1 MSKSVWGPATWTLLH
16 TLAAKVIES
25 EFTRERSYLI
35 EFIHEICGCLPCPEC
50 RSHALS
56 NLKAAKMNMIATK
69 QQLIDFL
76 YEFHN
81 RVNQQTRKK
90 IASKDILDQYYS
102 LKTRDVV
109 NTFCMVYTLN
119 SKISKLMS
127 DNFAR
132 QLLIKRFVAYLKDH
146 GKSFSS

>member
-16 TLAAKVIES
+16 TLAAKVIEN
-25 EFTRERSYLI
+25 EFAKERTSLI

-56 NLKAAKMNMIATK
+56 NLKSARMNLINTK

-81 RVNQQTRKK
+81 RVNQQTRKPL
-90 IASKDILDQYYS
+90 ASREILNQYDK
-102 LKTRDVV
+102 LNTRDVV
-109 NTFCMVYTLN
+109 NKFCMIYTSN
-119 SKISKLMS
+119 SNISKLMS

-132 QLLIKRFVAYLKDH
+132 QLLIKRFVTYLKDN

>member
-56 NLKAAKMNMIATK
+56 NLKAAKMNMITTK

-81 RVNQQTRKK
+81 RVNQQTRKR

>member
-25 EFTRERSYLI
+25 EFTKERTSLI

-56 NLKAAKMNMIATK
+56 NLKAARMNLITTK

-81 RVNQQTRKK
+81 RVNQQTKK
-90 IASKDILDQYYS
+90 PLASRATLDQYEK
-102 LKTRDVV
+102 LNTREVV
-109 NTFCMVYTLN
+109 NKFCMIYTLN

-132 QLLIKRFVAYLKDH
+132 QLLIKRFVSYLKDH
-146 GKSFSS
+146 GKAFRS

>member
-16 TLAAKVIES
+16 TLAAKVIDS
-25 EFTRERSYLI
+25 EFAKERSSLI

-56 NLKAAKMNMIATK
+56 NLKAARMNLINTK

-81 RVNQQTRKK
+81 RVNQQTKK
-90 IASKDILDQYYS
+90 PLASKEILEQYNK
-102 LKTRDVV
+102 LNTREVV
-109 NTFCMVYTLN
+109 NKFCMIYTLN

-132 QLLIKRFVAYLKDH
+132 QLLIRRFVSYLKDH